1 MKDKEVVE
9 ENEEE
14 GENILCHTP
23 QTQTDT
29 VQFENRETPS
39 WLCLIR

>member
-14 GENILCHTP
+14 GENILCHTSSN
-23 QTQTDT
+23 TNRYST
-29 VQFENRETPS
+29 VRNRETPS